1 MLQPI
6 SLLKVKLKK
15 SRRKSGNLVQSKE
28 IEKQSELARGLN
40 HPRPNKTAMSGRKN
54 CGVRAEEKSGGD
66 ELPTFGKWK
75 IWKVLES
82 GWRARYSPSC
92 PQE

>member
-1 MLQPI
+1 MWIQYNFLDR
-6 SLLKVKLKK
+6 KK
-15 SRRKSGNLVQSKE
+15 FGKMPTTDSKAKESRGKRGNLVQSKE

-66 ELPTFGKWK
+66 ELSTFRK
-75 IWKVLES
+75 
-82 GWRARYSPSC
+82 
-92 PQE
+92 